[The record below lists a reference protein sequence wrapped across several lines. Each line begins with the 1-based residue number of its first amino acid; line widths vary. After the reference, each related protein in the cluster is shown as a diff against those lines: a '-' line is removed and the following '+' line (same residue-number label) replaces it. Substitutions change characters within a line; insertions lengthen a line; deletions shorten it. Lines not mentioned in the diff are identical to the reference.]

1 MAVKN
6 KKFGVLLC
14 ADDTEY
20 VKKVYGG
27 YFGVF
32 TRMLE
37 EEGETWE
44 LFRVTSGEFPDD
56 DELETYD
63 GFVVTGSRKDAHG
76 TDAWICRLLAF
87 LKKLDSLKKKVLGI
101 CFGHQILSR
110 ALGGKSGRSITGW
123 DIGIRTVHFSSSS
136 KFFSW
141 LKMPNLL
148 CIYEIH
154 RDEVWELPPKAEVI
168 AWSDKT
174 GVEMFGYGDHIL
186 GIQGHPEYTKDILLN
201 LIDRLVKLD
210 HIEDSESEE
219 LKAKVEAAREP
230 DREAWKRLCI
240 SFLKGGL

>member
-101 CFGHQILSR
+101 CFGHQRIVGAFVPLFLVISFEEE
-110 ALGGKSGRSITGW
+110 
-123 DIGIRTVHFSSSS
+123 TVKLEQKRES
-136 KFFSW
+136 
-141 LKMPNLL
+141 
-148 CIYEIH
+148 
-154 RDEVWELPPKAEVI
+154 VELP
-168 AWSDKT
+168 
-174 GVEMFGYGDHIL
+174 
-186 GIQGHPEYTKDILLN
+186 
-201 LIDRLVKLD
+201 
-210 HIEDSESEE
+210 SE
-219 LKAKVEAAREP
+219 
-230 DREAWKRLCI
+230 
-240 SFLKGGL
+240 